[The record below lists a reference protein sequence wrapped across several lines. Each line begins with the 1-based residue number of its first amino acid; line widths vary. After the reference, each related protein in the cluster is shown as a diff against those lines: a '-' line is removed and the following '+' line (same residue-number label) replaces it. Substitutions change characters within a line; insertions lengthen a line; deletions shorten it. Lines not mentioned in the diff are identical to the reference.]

1 MSLSER
7 LEKELIEF
15 ARQLVR
21 LQSYSDN
28 EGAVAEA
35 VVAKMRELGYD
46 AAYIDS
52 TGTAVGVIGGGERL
66 IHFDSHMDTV
76 EVNDAEAWL
85 LPPFA
90 AEQKEGRLSG
100 RGSVDMKSA
109 LAASVYGAAL
119 ARELG
124 YAKDKRK

>member
-35 VVAKMRELGYD
+35 VVA
-46 AAYIDS
+46 
-52 TGTAVGVIGGGERL
+52 
-66 IHFDSHMDTV
+66 
-76 EVNDAEAWL
+76 
-85 LPPFA
+85 
-90 AEQKEGRLSG
+90 
-100 RGSVDMKSA
+100 
-109 LAASVYGAAL
+109 
-119 ARELG
+119 
-124 YAKDKRK
+124 